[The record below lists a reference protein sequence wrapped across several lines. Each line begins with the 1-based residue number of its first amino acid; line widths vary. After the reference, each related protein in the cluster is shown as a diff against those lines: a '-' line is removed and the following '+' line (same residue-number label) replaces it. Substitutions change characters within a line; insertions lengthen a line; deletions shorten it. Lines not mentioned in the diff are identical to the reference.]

1 MAVYEIRSWQKNG
14 HERTEMQKYTNAE
27 LAFAAYDRFIAKHP
41 TLHVE
46 LVMVHHVEHPVTWTT
61 GRDE

>member
-14 HERTEMQKYTNAE
+14 YERTEASKFTNADR
-27 LAFAAYDRFIAKHP
+27 AFAAYDAFVAKNP

-46 LVMVHHVEHPVTWTT
+46 LVMVHHEEHAVTWTT
-61 GRDE
+61 GSDE